1 MKIFA
6 SRILTAL
13 LAVLLLLT
21 AAACTPAEGE
31 LETNPVI
38 GDGTASP
45 VGTSAP
51 SDTPP
56 TPLPTPPPTGRPR
69 GTP

>member
-21 AAACTPAEGE
+21 AAACTPADGG

-45 VGTSAP
+45 ELLGQLVPALQGGAA
-51 SDTPP
+51 
-56 TPLPTPPPTGRPR
+56 RFR
-69 GTP
+69 GGLQEV